1 MKTIAKN
8 IKLHRLYSNLSQP
21 QLAKATK
28 ISQQNIS
35 RWENGI
41 IIPNIEFCI
50 ILADFYGIS
59 IDELVGH
66 APNVRKQKKCYLSHH
81 SNRF

>member
-1 MKTIAKN
+1 MKTITKN
-8 IKLHRLYSNLSQP
+8 IKLHKLYSNLTQT
-21 QLAKATK
+21 QIAKATK

-35 RWENGI
+35 RWENDI

-50 ILADFYGIS
+50 ILADIYRIS

-66 APNVRKQKKCYLSHH
+66 EVKEKWKEN
-81 SNRF
+81 

>member
-1 MKTIAKN
+1 MTYGNHLKEK
-8 IKLHRLYSNLSQP
+8 REERNLTQTE
-21 QLAKATK
+21 LAKATH

-35 RWENGI
+35 RWERNEI
-41 IIPNIEFCI
+41 LPNIHFCT

-66 APNVRKQKKCYLSHH
+66 EIKK
-81 SNRF
+81 NW